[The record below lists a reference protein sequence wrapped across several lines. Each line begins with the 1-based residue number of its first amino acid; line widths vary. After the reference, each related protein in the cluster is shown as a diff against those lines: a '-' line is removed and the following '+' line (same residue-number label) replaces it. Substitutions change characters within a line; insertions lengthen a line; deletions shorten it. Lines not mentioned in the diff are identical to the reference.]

1 MLARVSGDR
10 ARGDTLYIMRSQTG
24 RIGRSVLCVLV
35 PQRWYWRGWLGLAKL
50 LILMGF
56 PLRYVGALLCG
67 DGPAV
72 AGWWWLYRGRR

>member
-1 MLARVSGDR
+1 MVDII
-10 ARGDTLYIMRSQTG
+10 YIMRSQAG
-24 RIGRSVLCVLV
+24 RIGRSVLRVLV

-72 AGWWWLYRGRR
+72 AGWWWLYGGRR